1 MWCSR
6 GGWLSL
12 SDDVIAADPFRIAV
26 PHAELVELR
35 RRLAQTRWPEQ
46 QTVSDWSQGVPL
58 ALLREL
64 CSYWE
69 TSYDWTATERRLNRL
84 PQFTST
90 IDGVSIHFFHLR
102 SPAPDATPLLMTHGW
117 PGSFFEF
124 EHSMQRLCDPAR
136 FGDDL
141 SRDFDV
147 VVPSLPGYGFSGTP
161 AEPGWD
167 IHRIANAWAELMS
180 RLGYQR
186 FIAQGSDWGTSIS
199 TCLALQHPQ
208 RLLGLHLVPPLV
220 PPPPLPA
227 EQLSELEHRAL
238 ADLRERTRTGSG
250 YSALQATR
258 PQTIGY
264 SLVDSPV
271 GLCAWI
277 LEKIWL
283 WSDHAGSLWDVL
295 TRDQVLDNI
304 TLYWFMRAGASAAR
318 LYWESIA
325 EVTTWFT
332 QSTTETIAVP
342 TGCTVFPR
350 EVPRPFRGWAE
361 RRFSHLVHWG
371 EPERGGHFGAWEQ
384 PELFVAE
391 VRAVA
396 NALRQPEN

>member
-12 SDDVIAADPFRIAV
+12 SDDVSAVDPFRIAV
-26 PHAELVELR
+26 PHAEVVELR
-35 RRLAQTRWPEQ
+35 RRLAESRWPGPE
-46 QTVSDWSQGVPL
+46 TVSDWSQGVPL
-58 ALLREL
+58 DVLREV
-64 CSYWE
+64 CGYWE
-69 TSYDWTATERRLNRL
+69 TSYDWAATEQRLNRL
-84 PQFTST
+84 PQFTT
-90 IDGVSIHFFHLR
+90 KIDGLSIHFFHLR
-102 SPAPDATPLLMTHGW
+102 SPVPDATPLIMTHGW

-124 EHSMQRLCDPAR
+124 EHSMQRLSDPGR
-136 FGDDL
+136 FGDDT
-141 SRDFDV
+141 SRGFDV
-147 VVPSLPGYGFSGTP
+147 VVPSLPGFGFSGAP

-167 IHRIANAWAELMS
+167 IHRIADVWAELMS

-199 TCLALQHPQ
+199 TCLALQHPK

-220 PPPPLPA
+220 SAPPLPA
-227 EQLSELEHRAL
+227 DQLSEPERGAL

-250 YSALQATR
+250 YSAVQATR

-277 LEKIWL
+277 FEKIWL
-283 WSDHAGSLWDVL
+283 WSDHGGSLWDVL
-295 TRDQVLDNI
+295 TRNQVLDNI
-304 TLYWFMRAGASAAR
+304 TLYWFTRAGASAAR

-332 QSTTETIAVP
+332 QSTSETIAVP

-350 EVPRPFRGWAE
+350 EVPRPFRHWAE

-384 PELFVAE
+384 PELFVTE

-396 NALRQPEN
+396 DAV

>member
-1 MWCSR
+1 VSA
-6 GGWLSL
+6 
-12 SDDVIAADPFRIAV
+12 VDPFRIAV
-26 PHAELVELR
+26 PHAQVVELR
-35 RRLAQTRWPEQ
+35 RRLAASRWPDPE
-46 QTVSDWSQGVPL
+46 TVSDWSQGLPL
-58 ALLREL
+58 AVLLNV

-69 TSYDWTATERRLNRL
+69 TSYDWVATERRLNRL
-84 PQFTST
+84 PQFTT
-90 IDGVSIHFFHLR
+90 KIDGLSIHFFHLR
-102 SPAPDATPLLMTHGW
+102 CRVPDATPLIMTHGW

-124 EHSMQRLCDPAR
+124 EHSMQRLSDPAR
-136 FGDDL
+136 FGDDP
-141 SRDFDV
+141 SRGFDV

-161 AEPGWD
+161 AEPGCD
-167 IHRIANAWAELMS
+167 IHRIADVWAELMS

-220 PPPPLPA
+220 PAPSLPA
-227 EQLSELEHRAL
+227 NQLSELERRAL
-238 ADLRERTRTGSG
+238 ADLHDRTRTGSG
-250 YSALQATR
+250 YSAIQGTR

-283 WSDHAGSLWDVL
+283 WSDHGGSLWHVL

-304 TLYWFMRAGASAAR
+304 TLYWFVRAGASAAR

-325 EVTTWFT
+325 EVTAWFT
-332 QSTTETIAVP
+332 QSTSETIAVP

-350 EVPRPFRGWAE
+350 EVPRPFRHWAE

-391 VRAVA
+391 VRTVA
-396 NALRQPEN
+396 DALREPEN